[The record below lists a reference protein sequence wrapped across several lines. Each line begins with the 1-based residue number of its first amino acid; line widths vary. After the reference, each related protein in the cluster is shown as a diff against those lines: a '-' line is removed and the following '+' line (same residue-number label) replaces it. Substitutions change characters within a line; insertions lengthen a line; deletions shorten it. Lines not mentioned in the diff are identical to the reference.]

1 MRQTRTVVVRRPAAL
16 PLYIL
21 QILLSQEKFS
31 PETSSASLFELNLIL
46 PNAEWTL
53 RFIAC
58 CEERDVQTAQLAA
71 VIDQGM
77 QLANAGPGDLM
88 IALKGAHTAKNSKPM
103 RDPRIVASA

>member
-1 MRQTRTVVVRRPAAL
+1 VDAAF
-16 PLYIL
+16 YSI
-21 QILLSQEKFS
+21 
-31 PETSSASLFELNLIL
+31 
-46 PNAEWTL
+46 
-53 RFIAC
+53 C